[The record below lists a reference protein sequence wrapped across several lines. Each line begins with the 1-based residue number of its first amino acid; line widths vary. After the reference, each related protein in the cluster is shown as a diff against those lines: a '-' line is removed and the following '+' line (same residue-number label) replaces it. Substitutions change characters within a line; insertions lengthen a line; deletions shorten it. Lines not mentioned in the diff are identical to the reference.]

1 MAPHPSE
8 DYNAAGGPPGV
19 VTVILCPGSGQCPM
33 PKGSNMEILDQSV
46 ARPPDEPLDPA
57 KLPFASVYT
66 PNMFMVDYDEGQGW
80 HDPRVAP
87 FEDIPLS
94 PASLVLHYSQ
104 ELFEGLKAYRHDD
117 GSIHL
122 FRPDRNAARMNRS
135 AQRMVMPE
143 LPIEDQLEGIKAV
156 IRADHDWVPVEPG
169 TLYVRPTMIATEAGL
184 GVRPSKSYLYF
195 VITAASGPYFQTGG
209 QSLRIWIEREYVRAA
224 PGGTGFAK
232 TGGNYAGSLLA
243 AARAKDKGCHQVM
256 WLDAVER
263 RFVEEC
269 GAMNIMFV
277 IDGIVTTP
285 PTSGTIL
292 PGITRQSVSTVC
304 SDLNL
309 PFSERPVSVAELIDS
324 IERGSCTEV
333 FSCGTAAVL
342 TPIGELVDGDKVFQV
357 ADGEQG
363 PIAKK
368 LFETLT
374 GMQFG
379 HVPDNNDW
387 LVKVV

>member
-1 MAPHPSE
+1 
-8 DYNAAGGPPGV
+8 
-19 VTVILCPGSGQCPM
+19 
-33 PKGSNMEILDQSV
+33 
-46 ARPPDEPLDPA
+46 
-57 KLPFASVYT
+57 
-66 PNMFMVDYDEGQGW
+66 MFMIDYHVDKGW
-80 HDPRVAP
+80 YDPRIVP
-87 FEDIPLS
+87 FDDLCLS

-122 FRPDRNAARMNRS
+122 FRPERNAARMNRS

-143 LPIEDQLEGIKAV
+143 LAVEDQLQGIEAV
-156 IRADHDWVPVEPG
+156 IKVDHDWVPERPG

-184 GVRPSKSYLYF
+184 GVRPSTSYLYF

-243 AARAKDKGCHQVM
+243 ASKAKEKGCHQVM

-277 IDGIVTTP
+277 IDGVVTTA

-292 PGITRQSVSTVC
+292 EGVTRESVATVC
-304 SDLNL
+304 SDIGVR
-309 PFSERPVSVAELIDS
+309 FSERPVAVSELLDS

-342 TPIGELVDGDKVFQV
+342 TPIGELVDGDKVFKV

-363 PIAKK
+363 PIAKQ

-379 HVPDNNDW
+379 QVPDKHGW
-387 LVKVV
+387 LTKVC

>member
-1 MAPHPSE
+1 
-8 DYNAAGGPPGV
+8 
-19 VTVILCPGSGQCPM
+19 
-33 PKGSNMEILDQSV
+33 
-46 ARPPDEPLDPA
+46 
-57 KLPFASVYT
+57 
-66 PNMFMVDYDEGQGW
+66 MFKIDYDDDKGW
-80 HDPRVAP
+80 HDARIEP
-87 FEDIPLS
+87 FEDLCLS
-94 PASLVLHYSQ
+94 PASLVLHYGQ
-104 ELFEGLKAYRHDD
+104 ELFEGLKAYRHED
-117 GSIHL
+117 GSVHL
-122 FRPDRNAARMNRS
+122 FRPERNAARMNRS
-135 AQRMVMPE
+135 AHRMVMPE
-143 LPIEDQLEGIKAV
+143 LPIDQQLEGIKAL
-156 IRADHDWVPVEPG
+156 IEIDHDWVPDQPG

-224 PGGTGFAK
+224 PGGTGYAK

-243 AARAKDKGCHQVM
+243 ASRAKEKGCHQVM

-277 IDGIVTTP
+277 IDGVVTTA

-292 PGITRQSVSTVC
+292 EGVTRESVSVVC
-304 SDLNL
+304 KDLGIR
-309 PFSERPVSVAELIDS
+309 FSERPVPVAEVLDS
-324 IERGSCTEV
+324 IERGSCSEV

-342 TPIGELVDGDKVFQV
+342 TPIGELVDGHKVFKV

-379 HVPDNNDW
+379 QVPDTHNW